1 MRSVFEVIVL
11 NIKISADSTC
21 DLSPELIAAYD
32 IGITPLYIVTG
43 DTTLR
48 DGLDVKP
55 EDLYRRF
62 RESGKLCQTAAV
74 NVADYIAFFREQLK
88 THDAVIHFT
97 ISSDMSG
104 CYQNAC
110 IAAEDFDGRVIP
122 VDARNLSTGIGHL
135 VLDAAEMAREGKLT
149 PAEIAD
155 VLNEKKAKLDVSFVL
170 DTLEFLK
177 AGGRCSALAAFGAN
191 LLSLKPSIEVKG
203 GTMGVGK
210 KYRGKIVG
218 AYKQYITDRLKGR
231 DDIDT
236 KRIFITDSGI
246 DESIRQELHELVA
259 SLQPFE
265 EILHTQAGCTVSQHC
280 GPGCMGILYYHK

>member
-1 MRSVFEVIVL
+1 M

-21 DLSPELIAAYD
+21 DLSPELVAAYD
-32 IGITPLYIVTG
+32 ISITPLYIVMG
-43 DTTLR
+43 EQTLR

-62 RESGKLCQTAAV
+62 RETGKLCQTAAV
-74 NVADYIAFFREQLK
+74 NVADYIAFFKEQLK

-110 IAAEDFDGRVIP
+110 IAARDFDGRVFP

-135 VLDAAEMAREGKLT
+135 VLDAADMAKEGKLT
-149 PAEIAD
+149 AAEIAD
-155 VLNEKKAKLDVSFVL
+155 ALNKKKEKLDVSFVL

-177 AGGRCSALAAFGAN
+177 AGGRCSSLAAFGAN
-191 LLSLKPSIEVKG
+191 LLSLKPSIEVKNG
-203 GTMGVGK
+203 SMGVGK

-218 AYKQYITDRLKGR
+218 AYRQYITDRLKGR

-246 DESIRQELHELVA
+246 DESIRQELHALVA

-265 EILHTQAGCTVSQHC
+265 EILHTQAGCTISQHC
-280 GPGCMGILYYHK
+280 GPGCMGIL

>member
-1 MRSVFEVIVL
+1 MIDL

-21 DLSPELIAAYD
+21 DLSPELVAAYD
-32 IGITPLYIVTG
+32 IGITPLYIVM
-43 DTTLR
+43 DEQTLR
-48 DGLDVKP
+48 DGLEVKP
-55 EDLYRRF
+55 EDLYNRF
-62 RESGKLCQTAAV
+62 RDTGKLCRTAAV
-74 NVADYIAFFREQLK
+74 NVADYIAFFREQLQS
-88 THDAVIHFT
+88 HDAVIHFT

-110 IAAEDFDGRVIP
+110 LAAQEFDGRVFP

-135 VLDAAEMAREGKLT
+135 VLDAAEMANAGEKT
-149 PAEIAD
+149 ASEIVD
-155 VLNEKKAKLDVSFVL
+155 VLNEKKEKLDVSFVL

-177 AGGRCSALAAFGAN
+177 AGGRCSSLAAFGAN
-191 LLSLKPSIEVKG
+191 LLSLKPSIEVKN

-210 KYRGKIVG
+210 KYRGKIVA

>member
-1 MRSVFEVIVL
+1 MIDL

-21 DLSPELIAAYD
+21 DLSPELVAAYD
-32 IGITPLYIVTG
+32 IGITPLYIVM
-43 DTTLR
+43 DEQTLR
-48 DGLDVKP
+48 DGLEVKP
-55 EDLYRRF
+55 EDLYNRF
-62 RESGKLCQTAAV
+62 RDTGKLCRTAAV
-74 NVADYIAFFREQLK
+74 NVADYIAFFREQLQS
-88 THDAVIHFT
+88 HDAVIHFT

-110 IAAEDFDGRVIP
+110 LAAQEFDGRVFP

-135 VLDAAEMAREGKLT
+135 VLDAAEMARAGERT
-149 PAEIAD
+149 ASEIVD
-155 VLNEKKAKLDVSFVL
+155 VLNEKKEKLDVSFVL

-177 AGGRCSALAAFGAN
+177 AGGRCSSLAAFGAN
-191 LLSLKPSIEVKG
+191 LLSLKPSIEVKN

-210 KYRGKIVG
+210 KYRGKIVA